1 MAGLSALDRKLV
13 RDMRR
18 IWAQSLAIA
27 LVLACGVAVLIL
39 SFGSLH
45 NLTETR
51 DAYYERNRFAD
62 VFAGATRVPQSL
74 LAEVEA
80 LDGVAQAE
88 ARIVEHVVLDMPDM
102 REPGMGRVISLPPDG
117 APVLNVPLLR
127 NGRLPDPLSVDEVA
141 VAEPFANAHG
151 LRPGDSFRAIMNG
164 QMRELRVSGTVLSP
178 EYIYTVGPASIFP
191 DDRRFGV
198 FWMGHEAAAAAFNLG
213 GAFNDIALRLTPGAE
228 AAPVIDAL
236 DHLLDPYG
244 GTGAYGRDRQVSHD
258 FLKHELDQLET
269 LAWIMPPI
277 FFVVSAFLVNMVMG
291 RLIALERQQIG
302 LMKAV
307 GYGSGEVAAHY
318 LKMAAVIGVLGVV
331 MGWAAGMWVSD
342 GMTELYA
349 EFFHFPYL
357 VSAPSTSSFAI
368 SGVLAIA
375 TVVVG
380 AMRAVRGT
388 VTLRPAVA
396 MSPPE
401 PPKFTR
407 GLVDHLGAAL
417 RLRQTT
423 MMILRSVTRWPG
435 RAAVTLLG
443 VGASVAVLVGSFFF
457 FDAFDVM
464 MDEMFTQSN
473 RQQLTLNLASEQ
485 TRAAEHA
492 AENLPGVLRVEGAYS
507 VPVRLINGPRESLQ
521 PLQARSDDAELV
533 RLLDRDS
540 RPVPISPEG
549 LILPEILADELGV
562 RAGDVVAVEF
572 LSGHRETHAVPV
584 ARVAR
589 QSMGEA
595 AHMRDEALFGLLR
608 IAPRVNQ
615 LNLLVDEAELG
626 ALYERVKETPAISG
640 VALWSEVRVQYQE
653 MVDET
658 LFTMIF
664 IYSLLG
670 ILIAVG
676 VVYNAA
682 RIQLSERAH
691 ELASLRVLGFTRAEV
706 SYVLVGE
713 VMLLSLIGLPL
724 GWLLGY
730 GFAALTAA
738 GLSTEFVNIPLVV
751 SSRTYAWSTLI
762 VFGAALGSVLVV
774 RRRLDR
780 VELVSALKQKE

>member
-1 MAGLSALDRKLV
+1 MLALSALNRKLL

-62 VFAGATRVPQSL
+62 VFAGATRAPHALVS
-74 LAEVEA
+74 EVEA
-80 LDGVAQAE
+80 LAGVAQVE
-88 ARIVEHVVLDMPDM
+88 ARIVEHVVLDMPEM
-102 REPGMGRVISLPPDG
+102 MEPGMGRVISLPPDSESVLNI
-117 APVLNVPLLR
+117 PVLR
-127 NGRLPDPLSVDEVA
+127 AGRMPDPLNIDEVA
-141 VAEPFANAHG
+141 VAEPFANAHD

-198 FWMGHEAAAAAFNLG
+198 FWMGHVAAAAAFDLD
-213 GAFNDIALRLTPGAE
+213 GAFNDISLRLTPGADR
-228 AAPVIDAL
+228 APVIAAL
-236 DHLLDPYG
+236 DDLLDAYG
-244 GTGAYGRDRQVSHD
+244 GTVAYGRDQQVSHD
-258 FLKHELDQLET
+258 FLQHELDQLET

-277 FFVVSAFLVNMVMG
+277 FFVVSAFPVNMVMG

-307 GYGSGEVAAHY
+307 GYSRSEISAHY
-318 LKMAAVIGVLGVV
+318 LKMAAVIGVLGVLI
-331 MGWAAGMWVSD
+331 GWVGGIWIAD
-342 GMTELYA
+342 GMTELFA

-357 VSAPSTSSFAI
+357 VSAPSTASFAI

-375 TVVVG
+375 TVVIG
-380 AMRAVRGT
+380 AMRAVRST
-388 VTLRPAVA
+388 VILRPAVA

-401 PPKFTR
+401 PPKFTK
-407 GLVDHLGAAL
+407 GAVDHIGSWM

-423 MMILRSVTRWPG
+423 MMILRSITRWPG

-443 VGASVAVLVGSFFF
+443 VAASVAVLVGSFFF

-473 RQQLTLNLASEQ
+473 RQQMTLNLTSEQ
-485 TRAAEHA
+485 TLAAVEDA
-492 AENLPGVLRVEGAYS
+492 ANLPGVLRVEGGYS

-521 PLQARSDDAELV
+521 ALQARPDDAELV
-533 RLLDRDS
+533 RVLDRDS
-540 RPVPISPEG
+540 RPVPIAPSG
-549 LILPEILADELGV
+549 LIVPELLASELGV
-562 RAGDVVAVEF
+562 QAGDMLAVEF
-572 LSGHRETHAVPV
+572 MSGHRETHAVPV
-584 ARVAR
+584 AQVAQ
-589 QSMGEA
+589 QSLGEA
-595 AHMRDEALFGLLR
+595 AYMRDEALFELLR

-615 LNLLVDEAELG
+615 LHLLVDEAALA
-626 ALYERVKETPAISG
+626 ALYDRVKETPAISG
-640 VALWSEVRVQYQE
+640 IALWSEVRVQYQE

-664 IYSLLG
+664 IYALLG

-691 ELASLRVLGFTRAEV
+691 ELASLRVLGFTRVEV

-713 VMLLSLIGLPL
+713 VMLLSLLGLPL

-751 SSRTYAWSTLI
+751 SSRTYAWSSVI
-762 VFGAALGSVLVV
+762 VFLSALGSVLLV

-780 VELVSALKQKE
+780 VDLASALKQKE

>member
-102 REPGMGRVISLPPDG
+102 REPGMGRVVSLPPDG

-307 GYGSGEVAAHY
+307 GYGSGEIAAHY

-584 ARVAR
+584 AQVAR

>member
-1 MAGLSALDRKLV
+1 MLTLRALDRKLW

-27 LVLACGVAVLIL
+27 MVLACGVAVLIL
-39 SFGSLH
+39 SFGTLQ

-62 VFAGATRVPQSL
+62 IFAGATRVPDPIVREIARL
-74 LAEVEA
+74 P
-80 LDGVAQAE
+80 GVAQVE
-88 ARIVEHVVLDMPDM
+88 PRIADYVVLDMPGM
-102 REPGMGRVISLPPDG
+102 VEPGMGRVISLPPDG
-117 APVLNVPLLR
+117 ALVLNIPLLR
-127 NGRLPDPLSVDEVA
+127 TGRLPDPLSADEVA
-141 VAEPFANAHG
+141 VAQPFAEAHG
-151 LRPGDSFRAIMNG
+151 LRPGDSFRAVMNG
-164 QMRELRVSGTVLSP
+164 QMRELQVAGIVLSP
-178 EYIYTVGPASIFP
+178 EYIYTIGPASLFP
-191 DDRRFGV
+191 DNRRFGV
-198 FWMGHEAAAAAFNLG
+198 FWMSHTAAAAAFDLD
-213 GAFNDIALRLTPGAE
+213 GAFNDISLRLTPGAD
-228 AAPVIDAL
+228 AAPVIAAL
-236 DHLLDPYG
+236 DDMLDPYG
-244 GTGAYGRDRQVSHD
+244 GTGAHDRDRQMSHN
-258 FLKHELDQLET
+258 FLKHELEQLEA

-307 GYGSGEVAAHY
+307 GYRTREISAHY
-318 LKMAAVIGVLGVV
+318 LKMAAVIGVLGVLI
-331 MGWAAGMWVSD
+331 GWAAGIWISD

-357 VSAPSTSSFAI
+357 VSAPSTAAFAI
-368 SGVLAIA
+368 SGVLAVA

-388 VTLRPAVA
+388 VRLRPAVA

-401 PPKFTR
+401 PPKFSR
-407 GLVDHLGAAL
+407 GLVDHLGTWL

-423 MMILRSVTRWPG
+423 MMILRSITRWPG
-435 RAAVTLLG
+435 RAAVTFLG
-443 VGASVAVLVGSFFF
+443 VATSVAVLVGSFFF

-473 RQQLTLNLASEQ
+473 RQQMTLNLTREQ
-485 TRAAEHA
+485 TLAAVEDA
-492 AENLPGVLRVEGAYS
+492 TNLPGVLRVEGGYA
-507 VPVRLINGPRESLQ
+507 VQVRLINGPRESLQ
-521 PLQARSDDAELV
+521 SLQARPDDAELV

-540 RPVPISPEG
+540 RPVPVSPSG
-549 LILPEILADELGV
+549 LILPELLADDLGV
-562 RAGDVVAVEF
+562 QAGDVLAVEF
-572 LSGHRETHAVPV
+572 LGGHRETHAVPV
-584 ARVAR
+584 AQVAR
-589 QSMGEA
+589 QSLGEA
-595 AHMRDEALFGLLR
+595 AYMRDTALFELLR
-608 IAPRVNQ
+608 VAPRVNQ
-615 LNLLVDEAELG
+615 LNLLVDEAALP
-626 ALYERVKETPAISG
+626 ALYAQIKATPAISG

-664 IYSLLG
+664 IYTMLG
-670 ILIAVG
+670 VLIAVG

-691 ELASLRVLGFTRAEV
+691 ELASLRVLGFSRGEV

-713 VMLLSLIGLPL
+713 IMLLTLAGLPL
-724 GWLLGY
+724 GWLAGY
-730 GFAALTAA
+730 GFAAMTSA
-738 GLSTEFVNIPLVV
+738 GLSSEIVNIPLVV
-751 SSRTYAWSTLI
+751 SKQTYAWAALV
-762 VFGAALGSVLVV
+762 VFVSALGSVLLV